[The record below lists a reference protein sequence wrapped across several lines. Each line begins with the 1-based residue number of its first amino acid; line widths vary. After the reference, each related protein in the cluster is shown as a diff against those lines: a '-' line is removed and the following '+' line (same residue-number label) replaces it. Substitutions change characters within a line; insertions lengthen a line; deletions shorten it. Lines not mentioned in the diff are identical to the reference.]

1 MISAQ
6 TRNYLESTEPYR
18 GELAAPR
25 SWLHSDAPRIDATG
39 QWEFRLLPQA
49 EPPDEAV
56 DAFAANDYDG
66 GDGWGSIEVPGHW
79 VLNGGADRNSPYGAP
94 IYTNVQYPFPIDPPH
109 VPDANPTGDYRRSVD
124 VPAEFADAERLLL
137 RFDGVESTFKVWV
150 NGQEIGSASGS
161 RLAHEFDVTAAVK
174 PGQPNVIAVR
184 VHQWSAASYLEDQDQ
199 WWLPGIFREV
209 TLLARPAGGIDDV
222 WLRTGYDG
230 AVMGPGRG
238 TLDPEISAGAA
249 AFPVRLQIEELG
261 VDVTW
266 TEPAEVKPLALD
278 GVYPWSADSPR
289 LYTAVISGAAERI
302 EQRIG
307 FRTVQIVGDQ
317 LLVNGR
323 KVVLHGVNRHEI
335 QAERGRVFAEDG
347 PTGARADLALMKQ
360 HNVNAIRTS
369 HYPPH
374 PRLLDLADE
383 LGFWVI
389 DECDLETHGFF
400 YNNWVD
406 NPSDDPRWRAAY
418 LDRIRRTVE
427 RDKNHPSVII
437 WSLGNESH
445 TGQNLAAMSAWVHQR
460 DAGRPVHYEGDYRGE
475 YTDVYSRMYAT
486 IGEVTSIGS
495 DHDHRPL
502 LHCSIAEGARQRS
515 KPFLQCEY
523 VHAMGNGP
531 GAIDRYEALVDEY
544 PRVHGGFVWEWR
556 DHGLATTAADG
567 TPFYAYG
574 GDFGEVV
581 HDGNFVMDGMIFS
594 DGTPSPGLKEWATVV
609 APIRFTLDPAAGT
622 VAVQNLRH
630 SADTADLVIRW
641 RLERDGE
648 PVADGVLDVA
658 PVAPGKT
665 ETVALPVSATAVEPA
680 TDTGSAPGGEY
691 WLTVSAELAA
701 DTAWGSAGHELAF
714 SQAQLAADASPA
726 PARAVGVTAA
736 EFAAPLTPA
745 TATVP
750 RRLLLGPA
758 VFDGGALV
766 ELAGA
771 PAAGPLPELWRAPTD
786 NDRGQSFASND
797 TVDPYSELRNEFD
810 RPERP
815 DPLSVRWRAAG
826 LHRLQHR
833 VLAQQSGEG
842 WLRTELVSMPATS
855 ARQLH
860 STVLWRLRGDGTLAL
875 SVDLTPG
882 TGWDLI
888 WPRLGVRFDLPGDV
902 DRVSWF
908 GRGPGEAYP
917 DSLRASRIG
926 RFSSSVD
933 ELAAPY
939 SRPQETGHR
948 PEFRRLELLRGNGS
962 VLALESVPD
971 ASGARPGFTVS
982 GWTAQQLAQADH
994 PHELPESTQ
1003 RYLYLDV
1010 AQHGL
1015 GSQACG
1021 PDVWPDETLRPRA
1034 GSIRVVIAPGG

>member
-6 TRNYLESTEPYR
+6 TRNYLETTEPYR
-18 GELAAPR
+18 GDLAAPR
-25 SWLHSDAPRIDATG
+25 SWLHSDAPRLDLSG
-39 QWEFRLLPQA
+39 SWEFRLLPAA
-49 EPPDEAV
+49 EPRDEAV
-56 DAFAANDYDG
+56 DAFAAADYAG
-66 GDGWGSIEVPGHW
+66 GAEWGSIEVPSHW
-79 VLNGGADRNSPYGAP
+79 VLSGGADADGAYGAP

-109 VPDANPTGDYRRSVD
+109 VPDANPTGDYRRTLD
-124 VPAEFADAERLLL
+124 VPAEFADAERVLL

-161 RLAHEFDVTAAVK
+161 RLAHEFDVTTAVK
-174 PGQPNVIAVR
+174 PGQPTVIAVR

-209 TLLARPAGGIDDV
+209 TLLARPRAGIDDL
-222 WLRTGYDG
+222 WLRAGYDG
-230 AVMGPGRG
+230 PVLGPGQGR
-238 TLDPEISAGAA
+238 LDPEISATAA
-249 AFPVRLQIEELG
+249 AFPVRLQIDELG

-266 TEPAEVKPLALD
+266 AEPSDVTPIVVD
-278 GVYPWSADSPR
+278 GVHPWSADTPR
-289 LYTAVISGAAERI
+289 LYTAVISNAAERI
-302 EQRIG
+302 EQRLG
-307 FRTVQIVGDQ
+307 FRTVRIDGDQ

-323 KVVLHGVNRHEI
+323 RVVLHGVNRHEI
-335 QAERGRVFAEDG
+335 QAERGRVFREDG
-347 PTGARADLALMKQ
+347 PSGARADLALMKQ

-400 YNNWVD
+400 FNGWAG

-418 LDRIRRTVE
+418 LDRMQRTVE

-445 TGQNLAAMSAWVHQR
+445 TGQNLAAMSALVHAR
-460 DAGRPVHYEGDYRGE
+460 DPGRPVHYEGDYRGE

-495 DHDHRPL
+495 DDPEQHYRPL
-502 LHCSIAEGARQRS
+502 LGCSIAESARQRG
-515 KPFLQCEY
+515 KPFLLCEY

-544 PRVHGGFVWEWR
+544 PRLHGGFVWEWR
-556 DHGLATTAADG
+556 DHGLTTRAPDG
-567 TPFYAYG
+567 IEFYAYG
-574 GDFGEVV
+574 GDFGEQV
-581 HDGNFVMDGMIFS
+581 HDGNFVMDGLVFS
-594 DGTPSPGLKEWATVV
+594 DGTPSPGLKEWAAVV
-609 APIRFTLDPAAGT
+609 APVRFDIDPSAGT

-630 SADTADLVIRW
+630 SADTSDLTIRW

-648 PVADGVLDVA
+648 PVADGVVDVA
-658 PVAPGKT
+658 PVAPGRS
-665 ETVALPVSATAVEPA
+665 ETVSLPAAAT
-680 TDTGSAPGGEY
+680 THTGAARPGGEL
-691 WLTVSAELAA
+691 WLTVSAELSA
-701 DTAWGSAGHELAF
+701 DTAWAAAGHELAF
-714 SQAQLAADASPA
+714 AQAPLPSAAAPDAAPDPA
-726 PARAVGVTAA
+726 AV
-736 EFAAPLTPA
+736 FAAPLSPA
-745 TATVP
+745 VGRGP
-750 RRLLLGPA
+750 RRWLLGPA
-758 VFDGGALV
+758 VFDDGQLV
-766 ELAGA
+766 ELDGA
-771 PAAGPLPELWRAPTD
+771 EAAGPLPELWRAPTD
-786 NDRGQSFASND
+786 NDNGQSFVSND
-797 TVDPYSELRNEFD
+797 DVDPYRAADREFD
-810 RPERP
+810 RPDRP
-815 DPLSVRWRAAG
+815 APLSERWRRAG
-826 LHRLQHR
+826 LDRLQHR
-833 VLAQQSGEG
+833 VVAQQFGEG

-855 ARQLH
+855 ARQMH
-860 STVLWRLRGDGTLAL
+860 STVLWRLRPDGTLAL
-875 SVDLTPG
+875 AVELTPG

-888 WPRLGVRFDLPGDV
+888 WPRLGVRFDLPADINE
-902 DRVSWF
+902 VSWF

-926 RFSSSVD
+926 RFRSSVE

-948 PEFRRLELLRGNGS
+948 PEFRRLELLRDSGS
-962 VLALESVPD
+962 VLAWESLPD

-982 GWTAQQLAQADH
+982 RWTAQQLSQAAH
-994 PHELPESTQ
+994 PHELPESE
-1003 RYLYLDV
+1003 RRFLYLDV

-1034 GSIRVVIAPGG
+1034 GSIRVVITPGG